1 MYMKGLAIYFYL
13 FVSLLI
19 GLFQGG
25 DEVNMQIHAPTTVT
39 AGDEFQVKITLQKGN
54 LQSFSRLVQELPAG
68 LKAVSGY
75 SANADFTFKDNRV
88 RLIWLRLP
96 DSDTLTITYTIK
108 VDQRLKGN
116 FDLVGKFSYIADN
129 ERISIEGEPVNI
141 QIRPNPNIDP
151 SLIVDINE
159 FREKVV
165 PEIVPISDIP
175 VACIRQNPIPSGD
188 PDNSYIVNLLVYK
201 ESAQKFAKIEERIP
215 AGYTAVNID
224 SKEGIFVFKSG
235 QAKFLWMNLPQAPY
249 FIVSYRLI
257 PSAAGAAL
265 PSVKGQFSYV
275 VEEKTIVKDIIERDM
290 DLASLSADDIRKLIE
305 EMKASPVKIPVEELL
320 AKKPEEVTPSTPEP
334 TRRQPQKTTVGPRQR
349 ITNEQLIKEIDPA
362 YLLEPREGVYYRVQI
377 AAGHRPIDIK
387 RYFRRYKITDEVRA
401 EIHEGWRKYS
411 VGTFTEYKQARD
423 YRVHIWNT
431 TPISDA
437 FVAAYNNGQRI
448 TVQEALMITNQK
460 WYR

>member
-1 MYMKGLAIYFYL
+1 MKGLAIYFYL

-19 GLFQGG
+19 GFLQGS
-25 DEVNMQIHAPTTVT
+25 DEVTMQINAPTEVT
-39 AGDEFQVKITLQKGN
+39 AGDEFQVKIVLNKGN

-88 RLIWLRLP
+88 RLIWLKLP
-96 DSDTLTITYTIK
+96 ESDTLTITYTIK
-108 VDQRLKGN
+108 VDQRLKGS
-116 FDLVGKFSYIADN
+116 FDLVGKFSYISDN
-129 ERISIEGEPVNI
+129 ERMSIEGEPVKV
-141 QIRPNPNIDP
+141 QILPNPNIDP

-159 FREKVV
+159 FKEKVI
-165 PEIVPISDIP
+165 PEITPISDIP
-175 VACIRQNPIPSGD
+175 VACIRQKPVPSGES
-188 PDNSYIVNLLVYK
+188 DNSYIVNLLVYK
-201 ESAQKFAKIEERIP
+201 ESAQKFAKIEEKIP
-215 AGYTAVNID
+215 AGYTAVNMD
-224 SKEGIFVFKSG
+224 SKEGIFVFKNG
-235 QAKFLWMNLPQAPY
+235 QAKFLWMNLPQSPY

-257 PSAAGAAL
+257 PATATAST
-265 PSVKGQFSYV
+265 PVIKGQFSYV
-275 VEEKTIVKDIIERDM
+275 VDEKTIVKDIVEKDM
-290 DLASLSADDIRKLIE
+290 NLASLSADEIRKLIE
-305 EMKASPVKIPVEELL
+305 ELKASPVKIPVEELL
-320 AKKPEEVTPSTPEP
+320 AQKPEQPAPSAAEP
-334 TRRQPQKTTVGPRQR
+334 TTSESPQTTTQR
-349 ITNEQLIKEIDPA
+349 KRVTNEQLVKEIDPA
-362 YLLEPREGVYYRVQI
+362 YLLEPQEGVYYRIQI

-411 VGTFTEYKQARD
+411 IGTFTEYKQARD

-431 TPISDA
+431 TPINDA

>member
-1 MYMKGLAIYFYL
+1 MKGLAIYFYL
-13 FVSLLI
+13 FVSLLV
-19 GLFQGG
+19 GFLQGG
-25 DEVNMQIHAPTTVT
+25 DEVSMQINAPTEVT
-39 AGDEFQVKITLQKGN
+39 AGDEFQVKITLHKGN

-88 RLIWLRLP
+88 RLIWLKLP
-96 DSDTLTITYTIK
+96 ESDTLTITYTIK

-116 FDLVGKFSYIADN
+116 FDLVGKFSYISDN
-129 ERISIEGEPVNI
+129 ERMSIEGEPVNV

-151 SLIVDINE
+151 SLIVDIKD
-159 FREKVV
+159 FKEKVV
-165 PEIVPISDIP
+165 PEITPISDIP
-175 VACIRQNPIPSGD
+175 VACIRQKPMPSGEA
-188 PDNSYIVNLLVYK
+188 DNSYIVNLLVYK
-201 ESAQKFAKIEERIP
+201 ESAQKFAKIEEKIP

-224 SKEGIFVFKSG
+224 SKEGIFVFKNG
-235 QAKFLWMNLPQAPY
+235 QAKFLWMNLPQSPY

-257 PSAAGAAL
+257 PTAASATTPTL
-265 PSVKGQFSYV
+265 KGQFSYV
-275 VEEKTIVKDIIERDM
+275 VDEKTVVKDIVEKDL
-290 DLASLSADDIRKLIE
+290 DLASLSAEDIRKLIE
-305 EMKASPVKIPVEELL
+305 ELKVSPVKIPVEELL
-320 AKKPEEVTPSTPEP
+320 AQKPEQAAPATPEP
-334 TRRQPQKTTVGPRQR
+334 AKEQQPTVTPRQR
-349 ITNEQLIKEIDPA
+349 PVNEQLVKEIDPA
-362 YLLEPREGVYYRVQI
+362 YLLEPREGVYYRIQI

-411 VGTFTEYKQARD
+411 IGTFTEYKQARD

-431 TPISDA
+431 TPINDA

>member
-1 MYMKGLAIYFYL
+1 MKGLAIYFYL
-13 FVSLLI
+13 FVSLFM
-19 GLFQGG
+19 GLWQGG
-25 DEVNMQIHAPTTVT
+25 DEVSMQIHAPATVT
-39 AGDEFQVKITLQKGN
+39 AGDEFQVKVTLHKGN

-88 RLIWLRLP
+88 RLIWLKLP
-96 DSDTLTITYTIK
+96 ESDTLTITYTIK

-129 ERISIEGEPVNI
+129 ERISIEGDPVNV
-141 QIRPNPNIDP
+141 QILPNPNIDP
-151 SLIVDINE
+151 SLIVDIKD
-159 FREKVV
+159 FKEKVV
-165 PEIVPISDIP
+165 PEITPVSDIP
-175 VACIRQNPIPSGD
+175 VACIRQKPMPSGE
-188 PDNSYIVNLLVYK
+188 PDNSYVVNLLVYK
-201 ESAQKFAKIEERIP
+201 ESAQKFAKIEEKIP

-224 SKEGIFVFKSG
+224 SKEGIFVFKNG

-257 PSAAGAAL
+257 PSSASATAPAI
-265 PSVKGQFSYV
+265 KGQFSYV
-275 VEEKTIVKDIIERDM
+275 VDEKTIVKDIVEKDM
-290 DLASLSADDIRKLIE
+290 DLASLSADDVRKLIE
-305 EMKASPVKIPVEELL
+305 EIKASPIKIPVEELL
-320 AKKPEEVTPSTPEP
+320 ARKTEEPAPTAEP
-334 TRRQPQKTTVGPRQR
+334 AAQPQQKKAGSPRKR

-362 YLLEPREGVYYRVQI
+362 YLLEPQEGVYYRIQI

-411 VGTFTEYKQARD
+411 IGTFTEYKQARD

>member
-1 MYMKGLAIYFYL
+1 MKGLAIYFYL
-13 FVSLLI
+13 FVSLVVGI
-19 GLFQGG
+19 FQGT
-25 DEVNMQIHAPTTVT
+25 DDVKIQINAPTEVT
-39 AGDEFQVKITLQKGN
+39 AGDEFQVKITLHKGN

-68 LKAVSGY
+68 LKATSGY

-88 RLIWLRLP
+88 RLIWLKLP
-96 DSDTLTITYTIK
+96 ESDTLTITYTIK
-108 VDQRLKGN
+108 VDQRLKGT

-129 ERISIEGEPVNI
+129 ERISVEGDPVSVRIN
-141 QIRPNPNIDP
+141 PNPNIDP
-151 SLIVDINE
+151 SLVVDINE
-159 FREKVV
+159 FKEKVV
-165 PEIVPISDIP
+165 PEITPISDIP
-175 VACIRQNPIPSGD
+175 VACIRQKPSPTGES
-188 PDNSYIVNLLVYK
+188 DNSYIVNLLVYK
-201 ESAQKFAKIEERIP
+201 ESAQKFAKIEEKIP

-224 SKEGIFVFKSG
+224 SKEGIFVFKNG
-235 QAKFLWMNLPQAPY
+235 QAKFLWMNLPQSPY

-257 PSAAGAAL
+257 PSSATAVA
-265 PSVKGQFSYV
+265 PEIKGQFSYV
-275 VEEKTIVKDIIERDM
+275 VDEKTIVKDIVERDM
-290 DLASLSADDIRKLIE
+290 NVAALSAEEIRKLIE
-305 EMKASPVKIPVEELL
+305 ELKASPVKIPMEELL
-320 AKKPEEVTPSTPEP
+320 AQKPTEQKTPVAEP
-334 TRRQPQKTTVGPRQR
+334 TVEKETKKTPTPNKKVN
-349 ITNEQLIKEIDPA
+349 TQLIKEIDPA
-362 YLLEPREGVYYRVQI
+362 YLLEPQEGVYYRIQI

-411 VGTFTEYKQARD
+411 IGTFTEYKQARD